1 MSNAEKLGNVEDVL
15 SSIRRLVADG
25 KGIPPEQP
33 QDATPV
39 LLKEVDIIE
48 IKPTE
53 SAKPQVEHAKAST
66 EPTKRLAS
74 FVETMNASIA
84 KITKETQVEETPA
97 LDTENRETQ
106 HSALTE
112 SATEDAR
119 EFDEPTQ
126 AVEIDEPAEVANV
139 DETTEANETE
149 ELVEAADVSEPTKAV
164 EIDEPA
170 EVANVDETTEATKT
184 EEPVEAADVGEP
196 TKAVEIDEPAEVT
209 NVDETTEIE
218 EPATVIPAK
227 PEPFILHSAIASEP
241 EPEIT
246 EETTDSPAT
255 EDTASID
262 EDNTSV
268 EPEAGFQVI
277 HDEEA
282 EEITI
287 PEDIEDDEAA
297 LARETDATDQ
307 PDAHFIDEDAL
318 REIVSELVRAELQGD
333 LGDRITRNVRK
344 LVRREIHSA
353 LANRELE

>member
-1 MSNAEKLGNVEDVL
+1 MSNADKLGNVEDVL

-25 KGIPPEQP
+25 QGTAPEQP
-33 QDATPV
+33 QGATPV

-53 SAKPQVEHAKAST
+53 PAKPQVESKMIST

-97 LDTENRETQ
+97 LDTENQEAQLGAFSER
-106 HSALTE
+106 
-112 SATEDAR
+112 ATE
-119 EFDEPTQ
+119 EVLISDEPAQ
-126 AVEIDEPAEVANV
+126 EVEIDEPDEVTNVDVSTEVAEINEPVEVVDV
-139 DETTEANETE
+139 DETTEVA
-149 ELVEAADVSEPTKAV
+149 
-164 EIDEPA
+164 EID
-170 EVANVDETTEATKT
+170 
-184 EEPVEAADVGEP
+184 
-196 TKAVEIDEPAEVT
+196 
-209 NVDETTEIE
+209 

-227 PEPFILHSAIASEP
+227 PEPYILQSAIAP
-241 EPEIT
+241 EVEVA
-246 EETTDSPAT
+246 EETTDSPET
-255 EDTASID
+255 PDTASMD
-262 EDNTSV
+262 DANTPV
-268 EPEAGFQVI
+268 EAEAGFQVI

-307 PDAHFIDEDAL
+307 PDAQFIDEDAL

>member
-25 KGIPPEQP
+25 QVTTPEQP
-33 QDATPV
+33 QDSTPI

-48 IKPTE
+48 IKSTE
-53 SAKPQVEHAKAST
+53 SVKPQDVPKNMPA

-84 KITKETQVEETPA
+84 KITTETHVEKTPA
-97 LDTENRETQ
+97 IE
-106 HSALTE
+106 TE
-112 SATEDAR
+112 SQKAQNGVFQESAAEENHESSDAPVIDAPV
-119 EFDEPTQ
+119 EASVVDEQIEVTK
-126 AVEIDEPAEVANV
+126 IDES
-139 DETTEANETE
+139 
-149 ELVEAADVSEPTKAV
+149 VEMADADVPV
-164 EIDEPA
+164 ETDEI
-170 EVANVDETTEATKT
+170 N
-184 EEPVEAADVGEP
+184 EPVEA
-196 TKAVEIDEPAEVT
+196 T
-209 NVDETTEIE
+209 NVDEPIETEEPTTVTPIKPAPYILQSAIVTEPEVAEETTEITDALDAAPTDE
-218 EPATVIPAK
+218 ENTPVET
-227 PEPFILHSAIASEP
+227 EAS
-241 EPEIT
+241 
-246 EETTDSPAT
+246 
-255 EDTASID
+255 
-262 EDNTSV
+262 
-268 EPEAGFQVI
+268 FQVV

-307 PDAHFIDEDAL
+307 PAAHFIDEDAL